1 MEVAVAQS
9 VNTVAHGEVSWD
21 VVLTVRPVW
30 PTTARSV
37 TTWDI
42 RYALAKTSVV
52 LPVIY
57 VIAIALDPLL
67 AAIYQAV
74 AARRA

>member
-9 VNTVAHGEVSWD
+9 ANTVAHGEVSWD
-21 VVLTVRPVW
+21 VVLTVRPVC

-37 TTWDI
+37 TTWAI
-42 RYALAKTSVV
+42 RYALARTSVV

-67 AAIYQAV
+67 AAIYQAA